1 MAFKMTGPPYKSA
14 LKHAKGHK
22 KGGWHTGP
30 KNDPDDTSI
39 LQEKHKHKGDE
50 GTTLK
55 ENK

>member
-50 GTTLK
+50 GTNLK